1 LCYHSRVIVIEP
13 YIDRNGNIPF
23 ARWFDSLD
31 DNTAARITKFLDR
44 LENGNLSNIKSVGAG
59 VMELRIDFGPGFRI
73 YLGKDGETLVVLLGG
88 GTKKRQ
94 QLDVA
99 AAQVLWHEY
108 KLRKREK

>member
-1 LCYHSRVIVIEP
+1 MIVIEP

-94 QLDVA
+94 QVDIA
-99 AAQVLWHEY
+99 TAQECWADY
-108 KLRKREK
+108 KRRKKKEIN